1 MTGQNPKKM
10 HSRSLML
17 TTVTILGALAL
28 WQAASSFTP
37 VNLRLVPSPLQVGSA
52 MIAMTADG
60 QLEKDTLASVTRAL
74 AGFTLGSLTAIICGV
89 LTGRSEAVRKS
100 LGVIINIL
108 RPVPAIS
115 IVPLVIVWFG
125 LGEMSKVF
133 TVFWGVFF
141 PVWVNTHVGVGSI
154 NIEHIWA
161 AQSLGAKRG
170 PVLLEVV
177 LPGAAT
183 SILAGMRAGIS
194 IAFICLVAAE
204 MAGASSGLGFRI
216 TVSHLTFR
224 VDEMIAAIVAL
235 GLLGAVADR
244 LFVFTAHKLFPW
256 YARSQ
261 RGYQGD

>member
-1 MTGQNPKKM
+1 
-10 HSRSLML
+10 ML
-17 TTVTILGALAL
+17 TMVTILGAFAL
-28 WQAASSFTP
+28 WQAVSSFTP
-37 VNLRLVPSPLQVGSA
+37 STSRLVPSPAQVGSA
-52 MIAMTADG
+52 IVSMAADG
-60 QLEKDTLASVTRAL
+60 RLAKDSFASVTRAL
-74 AGFTLGSLTAIICGV
+74 AGFVLGSIAAIVCGV
-89 LTGRSEAVRKS
+89 LTGRSEREQKS
-100 LGVIINIL
+100 LGQLINIL

-115 IVPLVIVWFG
+115 IVPLAIVWFG

-141 PVWVNTHVGVGSI
+141 PVWVNTHVGVGSV

-161 AQSLGAKRG
+161 AQSLGAKKG
-170 PVLLEVV
+170 TVLLEVV

-224 VDEMIAAIVAL
+224 VDEMVAAIVTL
-235 GLLGAVADR
+235 GVLGAVADR
-244 LFVFTAHKLFPW
+244 LFVFTAHRLFPW